1 MTLAHFFLFQ
11 IQLQEFYLQSLQE
24 KDTEYNAL
32 VKKLKDRVIT
42 LEQELQETQRK
53 TGLPITLPY
62 DSASLKLTP
71 QMSRR
76 EPPKQFMQKLETD
89 FSDTEISDLSP
100 DAEDGKTATV
110 ERKIPQVKDDDLDS
124 VVPQHQLL
132 DNSVNKSK
140 KELASRSVANRA
152 LPSGKKSHSN
162 SGSSD
167 ALDEM
172 EEISDTNSNVL
183 SASDTID
190 EQNGTDEVQYS
201 LPIINKIQAPPNV
214 AALYAQVCKERTEIA
229 MQQQQQ
235 RKNHSTIPNIYR
247 NPHSTSYDSELNA
260 SYDSDLGSSTDKL
273 DEEMNSDSWMYPSRI
288 MGKGLKGIN
297 PPSLAEQLKE
307 RLAERE
313 GRRPHEDGTS
323 RDSSD
328 DYAELNRTPSAAALL
343 SQSLLQ
349 EIKMA
354 VNEAQP
360 KGKLIQFFL
369 FLFSKIIFI
378 TVKQVL
384 PSTLSPPGTPWTQQQ
399 RDQPSPTSSLSL
411 GSISPGAYSPCRTL
425 DTSGSSASFTSDVN
439 QKSHHWK
446 NGPVEGWSNE
456 QVIEIFI

>member
-1 MTLAHFFLFQ
+1 MIKYQASCNETEALADRLKTVETELSNIKREANNYQNMLQQSQEQYSTLEKKYNKAKRLLRDFQQRERDMVSKCLYFYLSRWLMIYFLLQ
-11 IQLQEFYLQSLQE
+11 IQLQEFYVQNLQE

-42 LEQELQETQRK
+42 LEQTLQETQQK
-53 TGLPITLPY
+53 TGLPVTLPY
-62 DSASLKLTP
+62 DTASLKLTP

-76 EPPKQFMQKLETD
+76 EPPKQFLQKLETD

-100 DAEDGKTATV
+100 DAEDGDGKTATV
-110 ERKIPQVKDDDLDS
+110 ERKIPQTNNKDDELDS

-132 DNSVNKSK
+132 DNSVNKTK
-140 KELASRSVANRA
+140 KELASRMTRS

-172 EEISDTNSNVL
+172 EDTISNDSNSNVL
-183 SASDTID
+183 STGVEADAAID
-190 EQNGTDEVQYS
+190 ETDEVQYS
-201 LPIINKIQAPPNV
+201 LPMINKIQTPPNV

-229 MQQQQQ
+229 MQQQQS

-273 DEEMNSDSWMYPSRI
+273 DEEMNSSDSWMYPSRK
-288 MGKGLKGIN
+288 GKGLKGIN

-313 GRRPHEDGTS
+313 GKRINEDGSS

-328 DYAELNRTPSAAALL
+328 DYTELNRTPSAAALL
-343 SQSLLQ
+343 SHSLLQ

-360 KGKLIQFFL
+360 KG
-369 FLFSKIIFI
+369 
-378 TVKQVL
+378 
-384 PSTLSPPGTPWTQQQ
+384 
-399 RDQPSPTSSLSL
+399 
-411 GSISPGAYSPCRTL
+411 
-425 DTSGSSASFTSDVN
+425 
-439 QKSHHWK
+439 
-446 NGPVEGWSNE
+446 E
-456 QVIEIFI
+456 

>member
-1 MTLAHFFLFQ
+1 MTRKKHFEYTLNVHIIAFQ
-11 IQLQEFYLQSLQE
+11 IQLQEFYVQNLQE

-42 LEQELQETQRK
+42 LEQSLQETQQK

-76 EPPKQFMQKLETD
+76 EPPKQFLQKLETD

-100 DAEDGKTATV
+100 DGEDGDGKTATV
-110 ERKIPQVKDDDLDS
+110 ERKIPKNSKDDDLDS

-132 DNSVNKSK
+132 DNSVNKTK
-140 KELASRSVANRA
+140 KELASRMNRA

-167 ALDEM
+167 ALDEIEDNM
-172 EEISDTNSNVL
+172 SDTNSNVV
-183 SASDTID
+183 STTGPVTDDAIEID
-190 EQNGTDEVQYS
+190 EIDEVQYS
-201 LPIINKIQAPPNV
+201 LPIINKIQTPPNV

-229 MQQQQQ
+229 MQQQQA

-273 DEEMNSDSWMYPSRI
+273 DEEMNSSDSWMYPSRNK
-288 MGKGLKGIN
+288 GKGLKGIN

-313 GRRPHEDGTS
+313 GKRMNEDGSS

-328 DYAELNRTPSAAALL
+328 DYTELNRTPSAAALL
-343 SQSLLQ
+343 SHSLLQ

-354 VNEAQP
+354 VNEATP
-360 KGKLIQFFL
+360 KGE
-369 FLFSKIIFI
+369 
-378 TVKQVL
+378 
-384 PSTLSPPGTPWTQQQ
+384 
-399 RDQPSPTSSLSL
+399 SSL
-411 GSISPGAYSPCRTL
+411 
-425 DTSGSSASFTSDVN
+425 F
-439 QKSHHWK
+439 
-446 NGPVEGWSNE
+446 
-456 QVIEIFI
+456 F

>member
-1 MTLAHFFLFQ
+1 MQ
-11 IQLQEFYLQSLQE
+11 NLQE

-42 LEQELQETQRK
+42 LEQALQETQQK

-76 EPPKQFMQKLETD
+76 EPPKQFLQKLETD

-100 DAEDGKTATV
+100 DGEDGDGKTATV
-110 ERKIPQVKDDDLDS
+110 ERKIPQNSKDDDLDS

-132 DNSVNKSK
+132 DNSVNKTK
-140 KELASRSVANRA
+140 KELASRMNRA

-167 ALDEM
+167 ALDEIEDNM
-172 EEISDTNSNVL
+172 SDTNSNVVSTGPL
-183 SASDTID
+183 ADDVID
-190 EQNGTDEVQYS
+190 EVEEVQYS
-201 LPIINKIQAPPNV
+201 LPTFNKIQTPPNV

-229 MQQQQQ
+229 MQQQQA

-273 DEEMNSDSWMYPSRI
+273 DEEMNSADNWMYPSRNK
-288 MGKGLKGIN
+288 GKGLKGIN

-313 GRRPHEDGTS
+313 GKRINEDGSS

-328 DYAELNRTPSAAALL
+328 DYTELNRTPSAAALL
-343 SQSLLQ
+343 SHSLLQ

-354 VNEAQP
+354 VNEATP
-360 KGKLIQFFL
+360 KG
-369 FLFSKIIFI
+369 
-378 TVKQVL
+378 
-384 PSTLSPPGTPWTQQQ
+384 
-399 RDQPSPTSSLSL
+399 
-411 GSISPGAYSPCRTL
+411 
-425 DTSGSSASFTSDVN
+425 
-439 QKSHHWK
+439 
-446 NGPVEGWSNE
+446 E
-456 QVIEIFI
+456 

>member
-1 MTLAHFFLFQ
+1 MS
-11 IQLQEFYLQSLQE
+11 SLQE

-53 TGLPITLPY
+53 TGLPVMLPY
-62 DSASLKLTP
+62 DSTSLKLTP

-76 EPPKQFMQKLETD
+76 EPPKQFLQKLETD

-110 ERKIPQVKDDDLDS
+110 ERKLPGPATSGIKDDELDT
-124 VVPQHQLL
+124 VVPQHELL
-132 DNSVNKSK
+132 DNSATKAK
-140 KELASRSVANRA
+140 KELASKGGLARRQ
-152 LPSGKKSHSN
+152 LPSSKKGSQSN

-167 ALDEM
+167 ALDDM
-172 EEISDTNSNVL
+172 EESDTNSNIL
-183 SASDTID
+183 PMDPELNASEDA
-190 EQNGTDEVQYS
+190 YS
-201 LPIINKIQAPPNV
+201 LPTVNKIETSPNV
-214 AALYAQVCKERTEIA
+214 AALYAQVCKERTELAI
-229 MQQQQQ
+229 QQQQ

-273 DEEMNSDSWMYPSRI
+273 DEEMNGSDSWMYPSRLKA
-288 MGKGLKGIN
+288 KGLKGIN

-313 GRRPHEDGTS
+313 GKRKSENGSS

-328 DYAELNRTPSAAALL
+328 DYTEINRTPSAAQLL
-343 SQSLLQ
+343 SNTLLQ

-360 KGKLIQFFL
+360 KGK
-369 FLFSKIIFI
+369 
-378 TVKQVL
+378 
-384 PSTLSPPGTPWTQQQ
+384 
-399 RDQPSPTSSLSL
+399 
-411 GSISPGAYSPCRTL
+411 
-425 DTSGSSASFTSDVN
+425 
-439 QKSHHWK
+439 
-446 NGPVEGWSNE
+446 
-456 QVIEIFI
+456 VIDDHKTI